1 MLSVALISL
10 VALLIIVNFTLG
22 AAESAL
28 FSLKS
33 WQIKRLAKKWG
44 NEYLQRLDANQE
56 LISTLSFGSTFI
68 NSCIISIS
76 VIWLIKLPVMYF
88 IVFLCI
94 IVIFISIL
102 CEILPKTLAIKS
114 PQKWALKLAKALFLF
129 QSITK
134 PIRFLAEIIS
144 SYSLKLIKP
153 KGLIPNKKTTEE
165 EFAELIDLAYRQGVL
180 EKSER
185 EIMEEIIKLDKRT
198 AEEVMKPRSAM
209 ICIEDN
215 CSDEEMISEAKK
227 HKFTRLPI
235 FHDKPDNIVGI
246 LNTRHLLLK
255 PNSDLSESI
264 EFPSYVPSTM
274 NLMDLLKSLRMQ
286 RRGLAIVVD
295 EFGGTAGLIT
305 IEDVLEELVGEMR
318 EEGEKTEFTIEK
330 LNKNRW
336 RVNGTLPVED
346 FQTIEPRLKGLKEI
360 DTMGGLITALKEV
373 VPNNGDSAEIDGYE
387 LTVVSGDNRS
397 VKELVVKKLY

>member
-1 MLSVALISL
+1 MVYIVVILLFSLIFAL
-10 VALLIIVNFTLG
+10 A

-28 FSLKS
+28 FSMKS
-33 WQIKRLAKKWG
+33 WQIRRLAKKEK
-44 NEYLQRLDANQE
+44 NSYLQKLDTNDE
-56 LISTLSFGSTFI
+56 LISTLTFGSTFF
-68 NSCIISIS
+68 NSCLMGIL
-76 VIWLIKLPVMYF
+76 VVALINTTTMHFL
-88 IVFLCI
+88 VFLCI
-94 IVIFISIL
+94 MMIFL
-102 CEILPKTLAIKS
+102 TLFCEIIPKTLAIKS
-114 PQKWALKLAKALFLF
+114 PHKWALRTAKPLFLLL
-129 QSITK
+129 SITK
-134 PIRFLAEIIS
+134 PVRFLAEIVCNFL
-144 SYSLKLIKP
+144 LKLIKP
-153 KGLIPNKKTTEE
+153 QGLIPNKKTTEE

-180 EKSER
+180 EKSQQ

-215 CSDEEMISEAKK
+215 ISVEEMITEAKK

-246 LNTRHLLLK
+246 LNTRRLLLK

-264 EFPSYVPSTM
+264 EFPSYVPATM
-274 NLMDLLKSLRMQ
+274 NLMDLLKRLRMQ
-286 RRGLAIVVD
+286 RRGLAIVLD

-318 EEGEKTEFTIEK
+318 EEGEKSEFTIEK

-336 RVNGTLPVED
+336 RVNGTLPVDD
-346 FQTIEPRLKGLKEI
+346 FQKIEPRLKGLKEI

-373 VPNNGDSAEIDGYE
+373 VPGNGESANIDGYE
-387 LTVVSGDNRS
+387 LTVVSGDNRR
-397 VKELVVKKLY
+397 VKELIVKKLY

>member
-1 MLSVALISL
+1 MVSIALISL
-10 VALLIIVNFTLG
+10 VCLLLVCLSFTLG

-33 WQIKRLAKKWG
+33 WQIKRLVKKSG
-44 NEYLQRLDANQE
+44 NVYLKRLGSNQE
-56 LISTLSFGSTFI
+56 LISTLTFGSTLI
-68 NSCIISIS
+68 NSCIIAIS
-76 VIWLIKLPVMYF
+76 VILLIRIQLMYF
-88 IVFLCI
+88 MVFLCI
-94 IVIFISIL
+94 IMVFISIL

-114 PQKWALKLAKALFLF
+114 PQKWALRLAKPLYLFLR
-129 QSITK
+129 ITK
-134 PIRFLAEIIS
+134 PIRFLAEMINN
-144 SYSLKLIKP
+144 SLKLMKP
-153 KGLIPNKKTTEE
+153 KGLISNKKTTEE

-185 EIMEEIIKLDKRT
+185 DIMEEIIKLDKRT
-198 AEEVMKPRSAM
+198 AEEVMKPRSEM

-215 CSDEEMISEAKK
+215 IRVAEMISEAKK
-227 HKFTRLPI
+227 HKFTRIPI

-246 LNTRHLLLK
+246 LNTRQLLLK

-264 EFPSYVPSTM
+264 EFPSYVPATM

-336 RVNGTLPVED
+336 RVNGALAIED

-373 VPNNGDSAEIDGYE
+373 VPINGEAAEIDGYE
-387 LTVVSGDNRS
+387 LKVVSGDNRR

>member
-1 MLSVALISL
+1 V
-10 VALLIIVNFTLG
+10 V
-22 AAESAL
+22 
-28 FSLKS
+28 
-33 WQIKRLAKKWG
+33 
-44 NEYLQRLDANQE
+44 
-56 LISTLSFGSTFI
+56 
-68 NSCIISIS
+68 
-76 VIWLIKLPVMYF
+76 
-88 IVFLCI
+88 
-94 IVIFISIL
+94 FISIL

-114 PQKWALKLAKALFLF
+114 PQKWALILAKPLYLLLK
-129 QSITK
+129 ITK
-134 PIRFLAEIIS
+134 PIRLLAEMINN
-144 SYSLKLIKP
+144 SLKLMKP

-185 EIMEEIIKLDKRT
+185 DIMEEIIKLDKRT

-215 CSDEEMISEAKK
+215 INVAEMISEAKK
-227 HKFTRLPI
+227 HKFTRIPI

-246 LNTRHLLLK
+246 LNTRQLLLK

-264 EFPSYVPSTM
+264 EFPSYVPATM
-274 NLMDLLKSLRMQ
+274 NLMDLLKSLRKQ

-336 RVNGTLPVED
+336 RVNGALAIED

-373 VPNNGDSAEIDGYE
+373 VPINGEAAEIDGYE
-387 LTVVSGDNRS
+387 LKVVSGDNRR

>member
-1 MLSVALISL
+1 MVSFLLISL
-10 VALLIIVNFTLG
+10 VILLICLSFIIG

-28 FSLKS
+28 FSFKK
-33 WQIKRLAKKWG
+33 WQIKRLAKKEG
-44 NEYLQRLDANQE
+44 NDHLSKLGANQE
-56 LISTLSFGSTFI
+56 LISALAFGSTFI
-68 NSCIISIS
+68 NSFVIAIS
-76 VIWLIKLPVMYF
+76 VILLIKLPLMYF
-88 IVFLCI
+88 IAFLCI
-94 IVIFISIL
+94 IVTFISIL

-114 PQKWALKLAKALFLF
+114 PQKWALKLAKYLFLF
-129 QSITK
+129 QRITK
-134 PIRFLAEIIS
+134 PIRFLAEITS
-144 SYSLKLIKP
+144 NYTLKLIKP

-165 EFAELIDLAYRQGVL
+165 EFAELIDLAYQQGVL

-215 CSDEEMISEAKK
+215 ISVEEMIFEAKK
-227 HKFTRLPI
+227 HRFTRLPI

-246 LNTRHLLLK
+246 LNTRKLLLN
-255 PNSDLSESI
+255 PNIDLSESI
-264 EFPSYVPSTM
+264 EFPSYVPATM
-274 NLMDLLKSLRMQ
+274 NLMDLLKSLRMK

-336 RVNGTLPVED
+336 RVNGTLQVED
-346 FQTIEPRLKGLKEI
+346 FQTIEPKFKGLKEI

-373 VPNNGDSAEIDGYE
+373 VPNNGESAEIDGYA
-387 LTVVSGDNRS
+387 LTVVSGDSRR

>member
-1 MLSVALISL
+1 MVSIALISL
-10 VALLIIVNFTLG
+10 VSLLICLSFTLG

-33 WQIKRLAKKWG
+33 WQIKRLARKRG
-44 NEYLQRLDANQE
+44 NEYLQRLGADQE
-56 LISTLSFGSTFI
+56 LISTLAFGSTFI
-68 NSCIISIS
+68 NSF
-76 VIWLIKLPVMYF
+76 VIGILVTGLIKLNIMYF

-94 IVIFISIL
+94 IVVLISIL

-114 PQKWALKLAKALFLF
+114 PQKWALKLANTLFLF

-134 PIRFLAEIIS
+134 PVRFLAEITIN
-144 SYSLKLIKP
+144 YSFKLIKP
-153 KGLIPNKKTTEE
+153 KGFIPNKKTTEE
-165 EFAELIDLAYRQGVL
+165 EFAGLIDLAYRQGVL

-215 CSDEEMISEAKK
+215 ISIEEMISEAKK

-246 LNTRHLLLK
+246 LNTRQLLLK
-255 PNSDLSESI
+255 PNIDLSESI
-264 EFPSYVPSTM
+264 EFPSYVPATM

-305 IEDVLEELVGEMR
+305 IEDVLEEIVGEMR

-346 FQTIEPRLKGLKEI
+346 FQTIEPRLKGLNEI

-373 VPNNGDSAEIDGYE
+373 VPNNGESAEIDGYK

>member
-1 MLSVALISL
+1 M
-10 VALLIIVNFTLG
+10 
-22 AAESAL
+22 
-28 FSLKS
+28 
-33 WQIKRLAKKWG
+33 RL
-44 NEYLQRLDANQE
+44 NEGQP
-56 LISTLSFGSTFI
+56 LISTLAFGGTLF
-68 NSCIISIS
+68 NSLVIAILVMTSIKLPLLYFMVLLCISIS
-76 VIWLIKLPVMYF
+76 
-88 IVFLCI
+88 FLAL
-94 IVIFISIL
+94 F
-102 CEILPKTLAIKS
+102 CEIIPKTLGIKS
-114 PQKWALKLAKALFLF
+114 PEKWALMLAKPLFLF
-129 QSITK
+129 QNISK
-134 PIRFLAEIIS
+134 PIRFLAEMIS
-144 SYSLKLIKP
+144 NCLLKLMTP

-185 EIMEEIIKLDKRT
+185 DIMEEIIKLDKRT

-215 CSDEEMISEAKK
+215 SPVEMMISEAKK
-227 HKFTRLPI
+227 HKYTRLPI

-246 LNTRHLLLK
+246 LNTRQLLLE
-255 PNSDLSESI
+255 PDSDLSESI
-264 EFPSYVPSTM
+264 EFPSYVPATM
-274 NLMDLLKSLRMQ
+274 NLMALLKSLRTQ
-286 RRGLAIVVD
+286 RRGLAIVLD

-336 RVNGTLPVED
+336 RVNGTLAVED
-346 FQTIEPRLKGLKEI
+346 FKKIEPGLKGLKEI

-373 VPNNGDSAEIDGYE
+373 VPKIGEFAEIDGYE
-387 LTVVSGDNRS
+387 LTVVSGDHRR